1 MNWIKK
7 LSNPIVLNNTSR
19 IGRIS
24 AEADEE
30 FLFECFVDSPALA
43 ELKLS
48 ASPKML
54 LLGSTGAGKT
64 AIIRK
69 IQQESGSANLIQ
81 LDEVALGY
89 LGNSDVINFLVGLD
103 VNLDL
108 FFQALWKHVILIE
121 FIRLKFK
128 VDNEE
133 KSRYIFSQIFSA
145 FSKDQRKSK
154 GLDYLRKWESKFWIS
169 MDENIKEITQK
180 LESNVNAELGG
191 EVAKFSGRAGYI
203 RGLSSEKKTQLQ
215 RVARRFAAPEL
226 LTDLSKVTDTL
237 AEHVTRAEPNFVLI
251 DQLDENWIDP
261 SIKYP
266 MIRAL
271 IESLKSLRRISD
283 LKTVVALRSDLLEKV
298 ILETKNAGFQS
309 EKYEDYIV
317 RLKWDQKQLK
327 SLVNKRI
334 NFLFK
339 RKYSQENIT
348 FEDIFSERVK
358 NSSSPFTAILDRTLY
373 RPRDVINFVNMC
385 LEYSEGKKV
394 VSRRSFSLAEQ
405 NYSANRLT
413 ALAEEWQNV
422 ILNADAVL
430 DMLKGRK
437 EVFEI
442 AELCTSDL
450 LEQLVQ
456 HYPEDTQSK
465 PDELWQLVNEAMSRE
480 VQPFEL
486 ARTFISRLHL
496 MGAIGVKHDPSLPY
510 QFFFETQKPLP
521 TIQLELSTKI
531 KIHPMLH
538 FGLGV
543 IN

>member
-1 MNWIKK
+1 M
-7 LSNPIVLNNTSR
+7 SNPIVLNSTSR

-43 ELKLS
+43 ELKLND
-48 ASPKML
+48 SPKML

-64 AIIRK
+64 AVIRK
-69 IQQESGSANLIQ
+69 IQQESDSANLIQ
-81 LDEVALGY
+81 LDEMALGY
-89 LGNSDVINFLVGLD
+89 LGNSDVINFLIGLD

-133 KSRYIFSQIFSA
+133 KSRHIFSQMFSA
-145 FSKDQRKSK
+145 FSRDQRKAR
-154 GLDYLRKWESKFWIS
+154 GLEYLRKWESKFWIS
-169 MDENIKEITQK
+169 MDENIREITQN
-180 LESNVNAELGG
+180 LESSVNAELGG
-191 EVAKFSGRAGYI
+191 EVAKFNGRAGYI
-203 RGLSSEKKTQLQ
+203 RSLSTEKKTQLQ
-215 RVARRFAAPEL
+215 RVARRFATPEL
-226 LTDLSKVTDTL
+226 LSDLSKVIDTL
-237 AEHVTRAEPNFVLI
+237 AEHVTRTEPNFVLI

-298 ILETKNAGFQS
+298 VLETKNAGFQS

-317 RLKWDQKQLK
+317 RLKWNPKQLK
-327 SLVNKRI
+327 TLVNKRI
-334 NFLFK
+334 NFLFR

-348 FEDIFSERVK
+348 FEDIFSEKVK
-358 NSSSPFTAILDRTLY
+358 NSSGPFTAILDRTLY

-385 LEYSEGKKV
+385 LESSEGKTF
-394 VSRRSFSLAEQ
+394 VSRRNFSLAEQ
-405 NYSANRLT
+405 SYSANRLT
-413 ALAEEWQNV
+413 AMAEEWQNV

-430 DMLKGRK
+430 NMLKGKK
-437 EVFEI
+437 EIFEI
-442 AELCTSDL
+442 AELCSSDL

-456 HYPEDTQSK
+456 HYPKDIQSK
-465 PDELWQLVNEAMSRE
+465 PDELWQLVSDAMSRDVE
-480 VQPFEL
+480 PFEL
-486 ARTFISRLHL
+486 ACTLISRLHL
-496 MGAIGVKHDPSLPY
+496 MGAIGVKYDSGLPY
-510 QFFFETQKPLP
+510 QFFFESQKPLP
-521 TIQLELSTKI
+521 TMQLDFSTKI

-538 FGLGV
+538 SALGV

>member
-1 MNWIKK
+1 MA
-7 LSNPIVLNNTSR
+7 NPIVLNNTSR

-43 ELKLS
+43 ELKLKD
-48 ASPKML
+48 SPKML

-69 IQQESGSANLIQ
+69 IQQESDSANLIQ
-81 LDEVALGY
+81 LDEMALGY
-89 LGNSDVINFLVGLD
+89 LGNSDVINFLVSLD

-145 FSKDQRKSK
+145 FSKDQRKAK

-169 MDENIKEITQK
+169 MDENIREITQN
-180 LESNVNAELGG
+180 LESSVNAELGG
-191 EVAKFSGRAGYI
+191 EVEKFIGRAGYI
-203 RGLSSEKKTQLQ
+203 RSLSTEKKTQLQ
-215 RVARRFAAPEL
+215 RVARRFAMPEL
-226 LTDLSKVTDTL
+226 LSDLSKVTDTL

-271 IESLKSLRRISD
+271 IEGLKSLRRISD

-317 RLKWDQKQLK
+317 RLKWNKKQLK

-334 NFLFK
+334 NFLFR

-385 LEYSEGKKV
+385 LEASEGKTFV
-394 VSRRSFSLAEQ
+394 ARRSFSLAEQ

-413 ALAEEWQNV
+413 AMAEEWQNV

-437 EVFEI
+437 EIFEI

-450 LEQLVQ
+450 LERLVQ
-456 HYPEDTQSK
+456 HYPQDIQSK
-465 PDELWQLVNEAMSRE
+465 PDELWHLVNEAMSRD

-486 ARTFISRLHL
+486 ACTFISRLHL

-521 TIQLELSTKI
+521 TVQLESSTKI

-538 FGLGV
+538 SALGV